1 MPWAFSASSGQVM
14 GISLATAP
22 IMYSSTG
29 ISSTWPVEA
38 FCTRITSSTGAGVAA
53 GGVAESVWDAASLS
67 GVEAAGVGWAPAVL
81 CPEEDDTAACPAAW
95 GRRLTSGRQKVS
107 RQNSR
112 IGRILRFMALDL
124 LGGAAAVS
132 ALAFSL

>member
-29 ISSTWPVEA
+29 ISRTWPVEA
-38 FCTRITSSTGAGVAA
+38 FCTRITSSAGAGVSA
-53 GGVAESVWDAASLS
+53 GGALGSGVVLS
-67 GVEAAGVGWAPAVL
+67 GEETAGAGWTSAAF
-81 CPEEDDTAACPAAW
+81 CPKEEDAPACPAAW

-112 IGRILRFMALDL
+112 MGRILRFMALDL